1 MRRGQSRLITEE
13 LVDIA
18 QACSD
23 SVGCICVFRQ
33 VRNVSPFLLV
43 SVSIRA
49 PRSQRCP
56 RTNNWLYSLL
66 KRARRF
72 TGSLKA
78 ALLGV
83 DGESEVPA
91 ISLDHCGLESASN
104 FHSSMGSYRRPTYK
118 IHVLWGITLSKGLYV
133 ARHAPS
139 FSIQNC
145 LISKYICAVLPLC
158 RGETWLMVTTISN
171 KPRFIPYR
179 KA

>member
-13 LVDIA
+13 LVDVA

-49 PRSQRCP
+49 PRSQRLP

-91 ISLDHCGLESASN
+91 ISLDHCGMESASN
-104 FHSSMGSYRRPTYK
+104 FHSFMGNRNRPTYK
-118 IHVLWGITLSKGLYV
+118 IHLLWGITLSRAISCSPCPLFFNQRLFNYKYV
-133 ARHAPS
+133 S
-139 FSIQNC
+139 
-145 LISKYICAVLPLC
+145 AVLPLC
-158 RGETWLMVTTISN
+158 LGETWLMVTTISN
-171 KPRFIPYR
+171 KPRFISYR